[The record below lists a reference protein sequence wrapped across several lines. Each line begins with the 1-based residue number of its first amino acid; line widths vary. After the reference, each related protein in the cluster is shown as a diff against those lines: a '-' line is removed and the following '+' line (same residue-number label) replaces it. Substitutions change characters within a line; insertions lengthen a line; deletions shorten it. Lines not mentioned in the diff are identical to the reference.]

1 MAREERGKRDR
12 RSNFQ
17 DLKMVDAKE
26 ERTTS
31 RLLETELIERELNI
45 QTRNFREDDNSL
57 EASALDVFRSGIG
70 P

>member
-1 MAREERGKRDR
+1 
-12 RSNFQ
+12 
-17 DLKMVDAKE
+17 MVDAKE

-45 QTRNFREDDNSL
+45 QTRNFRADDNSL